1 MTIFLPLTITIEH
14 RQVEGTNVLDLYAGH
29 LNQKFNE
36 GLLIVQDGFNYEGD
50 IMVNQNVKL
59 VSLSDLLEL
68 VRDFDRTL

>member
-1 MTIFLPLTITIEH
+1 M
-14 RQVEGTNVLDLYAGH
+14 DLYAGH
-29 LNQKFNE
+29 LNHKFNE